1 MNTGSLYS
9 ELTGKI
15 NHVRRKEHGIA
26 VQTGVINALTG
37 TLALWIIAVSIEA
50 IAEMEPSG
58 RTALF
63 WGTVGLNAA
72 LALWQIL
79 PPLLRYIGIRKG
91 QEDDVIA
98 RRVGQRIPDVGD
110 HLVNTLQLYRTAHA
124 GALVAGY
131 SPELV
136 EASITVQGEPLRHHD
151 YTIIIE
157 RDERKRA
164 LLLFLSAVLVV
175 STLFLS
181 FPTTYNGALDRL
193 TNYNTEYLKPAPFT
207 LTIAPGDR
215 RLIRGDSVEIV
226 VRAAGIPPR
235 TIKLSLQVGDEAAE
249 DIEIRGDSLGT
260 FRYMLP
266 SIKATTLYRAQAGPI
281 RTARHTFTVVDRPD
295 IRLLRARVTS
305 PSYTGRGTEQ
315 LPDNVGDV
323 SGMRGSA
330 VSISITTNV
339 EPASAQIVQIFPRE
353 VRLASAAAVPTPPT
367 SFDTVRIPMTIDG
380 ASASGGFRLTRDGS
394 YYIALVSPEGIT
406 NLSPVQY
413 TMSVSTDG
421 PPSIA
426 LMQPTGNF
434 DIDRSMLL
442 PTQVRIADDYGFSRL
457 RIMYRLT
464 ASKYGEPM
472 KDFKEHAIPLPRN
485 RSTTMEVPYVWD
497 MTRMDMVPE
506 DEVEIYFEVYDNDA
520 VAGPKV
526 ARTETLK
533 VRFPSLEETLRQAD
547 QQQNQANADMEQ
559 VLKQAMDA
567 RKQMDE
573 LNREL
578 MKQLAQNKQQA
589 GWQEK
594 QKLQEMMK
602 QHEQMQQKLE
612 KIAEDLRAVT
622 EKLQQAKAMSPET
635 LKKYMDLQKL
645 FQELKNPALM
655 EQMRKMQ
662 QEMEKMTPEQMAE
675 AMKNYKYNEEQFRQS
690 IERTMNILKRMQTE
704 QKVDEMIR
712 RAEDLANQQ
721 ERLNEMMR
729 ETAPDDKAMQ
739 QGLAERQRDLARDAE
754 KMKQQTEE
762 LTKQMSEAGEDMP
775 TKEMQEAQES
785 LEQNGPQESMDQ
797 AGEQMEQGEMQKAQQ
812 QGQQAR
818 QSAQDF
824 QKKMQSVK
832 KKMQE
837 NSQRAVTNKMKKAMQ
852 DLLELSKREE
862 ELKKQT
868 EQTQA
873 NSPQFRDLAQQQAQ
887 MKEQME
893 NITEQMMSLGK
904 KSFAVTPEM
913 GKEMG
918 DAIRQMQNATQSL
931 EQREGME
938 ASQQEGGAMTSMNNA
953 AKMMAEALQQ
963 MQNGQGQGQGMGMGM
978 SMQQRL
984 QQMSA
989 QQQMIN
995 QAMQQQQGQGQQG
1008 QQGQGQEG
1016 EGEQEGEGKEGKG
1029 KNGKNGRNGEGGEGE
1044 GEGSEMKRLQRQQ
1057 QEVKKSVDD
1066 MNKELQESGGT
1077 RKNMIGD
1084 LERAADEIEE
1094 VLSDMRSGQVTP
1106 ETLQRQERILSR
1118 LLDANRSQR
1127 ERDFEKERESKPGV
1141 DIVRQSPPDLRFEN
1155 KDTER
1160 TLRDQL
1166 RSREQGYSK
1175 DYEYMIRRYFE
1186 ALGRGNGSSIQ

>member
-26 VQTGVINALTG
+26 VQTGIINALTA

-58 RTALF
+58 RTMLF

-91 QEDDVIA
+91 QDDDVIA

-110 HLVNTLQLYRTAHA
+110 RLVNTLQLYRTAHT

-151 YTIIIE
+151 YTVIIE

-164 LLLFLSAVLVV
+164 LLLFVSAVLVV

-181 FPTTYNGALDRL
+181 FPVTYNGALDRL

-215 RLIRGDSVEIV
+215 QLIRGDSVEIL

-235 TIKLSLQVGDEAAE
+235 TVKLSLQVGDEEAE
-249 DIEIRGDSLGT
+249 QIELRGDSLGT

-266 SIKATTLYRAQAGPI
+266 SIKATTLYRAQAGPV
-281 RTARHTFTVVDRPD
+281 RTARHTFTVVERPD

-323 SGMRGSA
+323 SGMRGSSI
-330 VSISITTNV
+330 SISITTNV
-339 EPASAQIVQIFPRE
+339 KPASAHIVQLFPRT
-353 VRLASAAAVPTPPT
+353 VRLASAAAVPTPPA
-367 SFDTVRIPMTIDG
+367 SFDTVRIPMTING
-380 ASASGGFRLTRDGS
+380 TSASGGFRLTRDGS
-394 YYIALVSPEGIT
+394 YYIALTSPEGIT

-413 TMSVSTDG
+413 SMSVSTDG

-426 LMQPTGNF
+426 LMQPTGDF
-434 DIDRSMLL
+434 EIDRSMLL

-457 RIMYRLT
+457 RVMYRLT
-464 ASKYGEPM
+464 ASKYAEPM
-472 KDFKEHAIPLPRN
+472 KDFREHVIPLPRN

-533 VRFPSLEETLRQAD
+533 VRFPSLDETLRQAE

-589 GWQEK
+589 NWQEQ
-594 QKLQEMMK
+594 QKLQNLMK

-612 KIAEDLRAVT
+612 QIAENLRAVT

-635 LKKYMDLQKL
+635 LQKYMELQKL
-645 FQELKNPALM
+645 FQDIKNPALM

-704 QKVDEMIR
+704 QKVDELIR

-721 ERLNEMMR
+721 ERLNDMMR
-729 ETAPDDKAMQ
+729 ETDPNDKAMQ

-754 KMKQQTEE
+754 KMQQQAAE

-775 TKEMQEAQES
+775 SKEMQEAQES

-797 AGEQMEQGEMQKAQQ
+797 AGEQMERGDMQKAQQ
-812 QGQQAR
+812 QGEQAK

-837 NSQRAVTNKMKKAMQ
+837 NSQRAVANKMKKAMQ
-852 DLLELSKREE
+852 DLLELSRREE

-893 NITEQMMSLGK
+893 NIADQMMSLGQ

-931 EQREGME
+931 EQRDGFQ
-938 ASQQEGGAMTSMNNA
+938 ASQQEGGAMSSMNNA

-963 MQNGQGQGQGMGMGM
+963 MQNGQGQQGGMGMGM

-1008 QQGQGQEG
+1008 QGQQGQ
-1016 EGEQEGEGKEGKG
+1016 GEQEGEGKEGKG

-1057 QEVKKSVDD
+1057 QEVKKSVDE
-1066 MNKELQESGGT
+1066 MNKELRESGGT
-1077 RKNMIGD
+1077 RKNMLGD
-1084 LERAADEIEE
+1084 LERAANEIEE

-1141 DIVRQSPPDLRFEN
+1141 DIVRQSPPELRFQN
-1155 KDTER
+1155 NDAQR

-1166 RSREQGYSK
+1166 RSREQGYTK

-1186 ALGRGNGSSIQ
+1186 ALGRGNGSAAQ